1 MCKKTFYFLF
11 CAHSYF
17 VLPLL
22 WYTVTMTAKLI
33 PPVLDFWKILQ
44 PNLRPFCLQN
54 LIANIFQINTK
65 LYHFKFL
72 IMNMLQDIFMNN
84 SYTFCELLQYLISKI
99 IDEKEVNSGKF
110 WLINWMLGRVSKVVV
125 HHETLLTQWKYM

>member
-1 MCKKTFYFLF
+1 MCKKTSYFLF

-54 LIANIFQINTK
+54 LIAKICQINTK
-65 LYHFKFL
+65 LFYLKVS
-72 IMNMLQDIFMNN
+72 IMNMLKDIFMNN
-84 SYTFCELLQYLISKI
+84 SYTFGELKQYLISKI
-99 IDEKEVNSGKF
+99 IDKKEVNSGKF
-110 WLINWMLGRVSKVVV
+110 WLNWMLGRVSKVVA